1 MRKIDVHAIID
12 NARFKPF
19 HWMVM
24 CWCALLLIFDGYD
37 LFIYGV
43 VLPVLMKE
51 WGLTPLEAMASKTA
65 VVALRLP
72 TATDRPSGLNVGVRP
87 PAVGPTPSVRT
98 SRPSRVSQ
106 SRAAVP

>member
-51 WGLTPLEAMASKTA
+51 WGLTPLEAGALGSYALFGMMFGALTFGSLADKLRG
-65 VVALRLP
+65 ALRP
-72 TATDRPSGLNVGVRP
+72 KP
-87 PAVGPTPSVRT
+87 
-98 SRPSRVSQ
+98 
-106 SRAAVP
+106 